1 DDGVFDCLGHEWSSF
16 DVRESRADTQAYDA
30 KARQRLRALSL
41 DLIGTASPTS
51 KEDHS

>member
-1 DDGVFDCLGHEWSSF
+1 YFDGL
-16 DVRESRADTQAYDA
+16 RESRADTQAYDA